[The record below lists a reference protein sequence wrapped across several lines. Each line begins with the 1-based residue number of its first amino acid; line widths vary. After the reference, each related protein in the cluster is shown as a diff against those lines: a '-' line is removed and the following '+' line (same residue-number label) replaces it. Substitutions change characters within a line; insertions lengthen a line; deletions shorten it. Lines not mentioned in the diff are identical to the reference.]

1 MSNISKPES
10 IQLIL
15 NDKFKDVHFS
25 IRYLSDNTEPQV
37 TMRNLLAYLMIDRNE
52 SYPTKQS
59 MNLKTDD
66 LFALSFDVKTATY
79 GTKHVMEMKFNTLS
93 ERYSKEPH
101 LREAFEFIR
110 DCLTKPVI
118 NEETLTEAKQN
129 MRSNLLRLR
138 DKPNTLAAVSAYALG
153 ARGEPLSVFSQGRL
167 DLLETVTVE
176 QLKNYHQQLLSN
188 DDVFIIGI
196 GQIDPAYKDVMRSF
210 VSKPKSFE
218 SSSYCVSAK
227 PYVEEKVSKKVKQ
240 TALVTLFAT
249 GKNNT
254 DPNYMAYRLMSYL
267 LGQLPNSLLFSEIRE
282 KRNLCYSIYSNLL
295 HYDGIL
301 SIHTGIS
308 KKNRELVMDLIDQ
321 QIENIKSNSFSETLF
336 QSAKALLT
344 NNYIGI
350 EDDVSSWMNLIF
362 SAWLLNKVFNLQT
375 ILNEI
380 EAVDRKSIILAAQNL
395 KKLCTFT
402 VTGQE

>member
-1 MSNISKPES
+1 MSKSVKPEC

-25 IRYLSDNTEPQV
+25 IRYLRDNSEPSV

-52 SYPTKQS
+52 AYPTKQS
-59 MNLKTDD
+59 MNLKTDN
-66 LFALSFDVKTATY
+66 LYALSFDVKTAAY

-101 LREAFEFIR
+101 LKESFEFIH
-110 DCLTKPVI
+110 DCLTRPLI
-118 NEETLTEAKQN
+118 NEETLAEAKQN
-129 MRSNLLRLR
+129 MRSNLLRLS
-138 DKPNTLAAVSAYALG
+138 DKPNTLAAFSAFALG
-153 ARGEPLSVFSQGRL
+153 GRGEPLSIFSQGRI
-167 DLLETVTVE
+167 DILETITVE
-176 QLKNYHQQLLSN
+176 QLKAYHQRMLME
-188 DDVFIIGI
+188 DDVFMIGI
-196 GQIDPAYKDVMRSF
+196 GQIDPSYKKIMQTF
-210 VSKPKSFE
+210 VKKPKSFE
-218 SSSYCVSAK
+218 TSSYLVSEK
-227 PYVEEKVSKKVKQ
+227 LYVEEKVSKKVKQ
-240 TALVTLFAT
+240 TALVSLYTT

-282 KRNLCYSIYSNLL
+282 KKNLCYSIYSNLL
-295 HYDGIL
+295 HYDGVL

-308 KKNRELVMDLIDQ
+308 KKNRSLVLDLIDQ
-321 QIENIKSNSFSETLF
+321 QIETIRSDAFSQSLF
-336 QSAKALLT
+336 MSAKALLI

-350 EDDVSSWMNLIF
+350 EDDVTSWMNLVF
-362 SAWLLNKVFNLQT
+362 SAWLLNKDFDLPS

-380 EAVDRKSIILAAQNL
+380 EAVDRQSIVSAAMNL
-395 KKLCTFT
+395 KKLCTYT

>member
-1 MSNISKPES
+1 MPNTTKPES

-59 MNLKTDD
+59 INLKTDD
-66 LFALSFDVKTATY
+66 LFALSFDVKTSAY

-101 LREAFEFIR
+101 LKESFEFIR
-110 DCLTKPVI
+110 DCLTKPII
-118 NEETLTEAKQN
+118 NDETLTEAKQN
-129 MRSNLLRLR
+129 MRSNLLRLS
-138 DKPNTLAAVSAYALG
+138 DKPNTLAAISAYALG
-153 ARGEPLSVFSQGRL
+153 ARGEPLSILSQGRIDIL
-167 DLLETVTVE
+167 ETITVDQLKAYHQHLLLE
-176 QLKNYHQQLLSN
+176 
-188 DDVFIIGI
+188 DDVFMIGI
-196 GQIDPAYKDVMRSF
+196 GQIDPHYQTIMRSF

-218 SSSYCVSAK
+218 TSSYCVAEK
-227 PYVEEKVSKKVKQ
+227 TFVEEKVTKKVKQ
-240 TALVTLFAT
+240 TALVTLYVT

-254 DPNYMAYRLMSYL
+254 DKEYMSYRLMSYL

-308 KKNRELVMDLIDQ
+308 KKDRDLVLDLIDQ
-321 QIENIKSNSFSETLF
+321 QIETIKNNAFSTSLF
-336 QSAKALLT
+336 QSAKALLI

-350 EDDVSSWMNLIF
+350 EDDVTSWMNLVF
-362 SAWLLNKVFNLQT
+362 SAWLLNKEFDLQT
-375 ILNEI
+375 ILNDI
-380 EAVDRKSIILAAQNL
+380 DAVDRESIVNAALNL

-402 VTGQE
+402 VMGQE

>member
-1 MSNISKPES
+1 MSNTAKPES

-25 IRYLSDNTEPQV
+25 IRYLSDNIEPQV

-52 SYPTKQS
+52 AYPTKQS

-66 LFALSFDVKTATY
+66 LFALSFDVKTGAY
-79 GTKHVMEMKFNTLS
+79 GTKHIMEMKFNTLS

-101 LREAFEFIR
+101 LNEAFEFIR
-110 DCLTKPVI
+110 DCISRPLI
-118 NEETLTEAKQN
+118 NEETLAEAKQN
-129 MRSNLLRLR
+129 MRSNLLRLS

-153 ARGEPLSVFSQGRL
+153 ARGESLSVFSQGRIDIL
-167 DLLETVTVE
+167 ETITVDLLKE
-176 QLKNYHQQLLSN
+176 YHQQLLSN

-196 GQIDPAYKDVMRSF
+196 GQIDPSYKEIMRSF

-218 SSSYCVSAK
+218 SSSYCVSEK
-227 PYVEEKVSKKVKQ
+227 PYLEEKISKKVKQ
-240 TALVTLFAT
+240 TALVTLYAT

-295 HYDGIL
+295 HYDGVL

-308 KKNRELVMDLIDQ
+308 KKNRDLVLELIEQ
-321 QIENIKSNSFSETLF
+321 QLDIVKTNSFSEILF
-336 QSAKALLT
+336 QSAKSLLI

-350 EDDVSSWMNLIF
+350 EDDVSSWMNLVF
-362 SAWLLNKVFNLQT
+362 SAWLLNKDFKLQT
-375 ILNEI
+375 ILDEI
-380 EAVDRKSIILAAQNL
+380 EAVDRQSIVLAAKNL